1 MANRLPTIG
10 IEYCHECGYVG
21 FATKLTEALL
31 RTFEGQLAG
40 VLVIPSTGGA
50 YEITLDGR
58 TIYSTF
64 EEGMPTQDEAV
75 ERVRTSL
82 AQATVT
88 A

>member
-10 IEYCHECGYVG
+10 IEYCHECGYLG

-31 RTFEGQLAG
+31 RSFEGQLAG
-40 VLVIPSTGGA
+40 VLVTPSTGGA

-58 TIYSTF
+58 SIYSTF

-75 ERVRTSL
+75 ERVRATL
-82 AQATVT
+82 AESAVT